1 MAILSFSAEII
12 CELDASFMYVDDDN
26 AIAFEFEYEVHEDPG
41 MTREEL
47 VQMGEDL
54 ASRRFWDYRLLNH
67 IMDNTTVFLRLEN
80 VSMDND

>member
-47 VQMGEDL
+47 VQMGKDY
-54 ASRRFWDYRLLNH
+54 ASFADQEVLGYV
-67 IMDNTTVFLRLEN
+67 MDNLSIVLNFEEVET
-80 VSMDND
+80 DND